1 MTTHAIVSKDEWV
14 EARKR
19 LLAKEKELT
28 RMGEQLSAER
38 RSLPWV
44 RIDKDYTFDGPNG
57 RETLAQLFGDRSQL
71 VVYHFM
77 FAPEWD
83 VGCKS
88 CSFWADNFN
97 GITAHLRARDVAFA
111 AISRAP
117 LAKLQAFAK
126 RLGWTFRWV
135 SSQGSDFN
143 YDVDVSFRPEAL
155 ARGDATYNFAKLS
168 SFRSGGS
175 GINHFTPSDMPGISV
190 FAKDESGAVFRT
202 YSTYGRGIDMMNTAY
217 QYLDLVPKGR
227 DESDEPGHQMAW
239 VKLRDLYGR

>member
-1 MTTHAIVSKDEWV
+1 MTTHEVVPKEEWV

-19 LLAKEKELT
+19 LLAKEKEFT
-28 RMGEQLSAER
+28 RLREQLSAER
-38 RSLPWV
+38 RALPWL
-44 RIDKDYTFDGPNG
+44 RIDKVYTFDGPDG

-77 FAPEWD
+77 FAPEWE

-97 GITAHLRARDVAFA
+97 GITAHLRQRDVAFA

-126 RLGWTFRWV
+126 RLGWTFKWV
-135 SSQGSDFN
+135 SSQGNDFN
-143 YDVDVSFRPEAL
+143 YDFDVSFKPETL
-155 ARGDATYNFAKLS
+155 ARGEATYNFAKMS
-168 SFRSGGS
+168 TFRSAGS
-175 GINHFTPSDMPGISV
+175 VLKNFAPSDMPGISV
-190 FAKDESGAVFRT
+190 FAKDESGVVFRT

-217 QYLDLVPKGR
+217 HYLDLVPKGR
-227 DESDEPGHQMAW
+227 DEAGLPHHMEW
-239 VKLRDLYGR
+239 VKLRDLYDR

>member
-1 MTTHAIVSKDEWV
+1 MTTHRMVLKSEWL

-19 LLAKEKELT
+19 LLAKEKDFT
-28 RMGEQLSAER
+28 RMRDQLSAER
-38 RSLPWV
+38 RALPWL

-97 GITAHLRARDVAFA
+97 GITAHLRQRDVAFA

-117 LAKLQAFAK
+117 LAKLQAFAE
-126 RLGWTFRWV
+126 RLGWTFKWV
-135 SSQGSDFN
+135 SSYGTDFN
-143 YDVDVSFRPEAL
+143 YDFEVSFQPDTV
-155 ARGDATYNFAKLS
+155 ARGDATYNFAKLQDA
-168 SFRSGGS
+168 
-175 GINHFTPSDMPGISV
+175 NSDLPGISV
-190 FAKDESGAVFRT
+190 FAKDETGAVFRT
-202 YSTYGRGIDMMNTAY
+202 YSTFGRGLDMMNTAY
-217 QYLDLVPKGR
+217 HYLDLVPKGR
-227 DESDEPGHQMAW
+227 DEAGLPFTMSW
-239 VKLRDLYGR
+239 VKLRDLYDR

>member
-1 MTTHAIVSKDEWV
+1 MTTHEVVSKDEWLK
-14 EARKR
+14 ARKR
-19 LLAKEKELT
+19 LLAKEKEFT
-28 RMGEQLSAER
+28 RMRDQLSAER
-38 RSLPWV
+38 RALPWL
-44 RIDKDYTFDGPNG
+44 RIDKDYSFDGPNG

-117 LAKLQAFAK
+117 FAKLKGFAK
-126 RLGWTFRWV
+126 RLGWTFKWV
-135 SSQGSDFN
+135 SSDESDFN
-143 YDVDVSFRPEAL
+143 YDFEVSFRPDAL
-155 ARGDATYNFAKLS
+155 ARGEATYNFAKLS
-168 SFRSGGS
+168 SFRSRGVVL
-175 GINHFTPSDMPGISV
+175 NMTPSDMPGISV

-202 YSTYGRGIDMMNTAY
+202 YSTFGRGIDMMNTAY

-227 DESDEPGHQMAW
+227 DEGEQGHTMAW
-239 VKLRDLYGR
+239 VKLRDLYDR

>member
-1 MTTHAIVSKDEWV
+1 MTTHEVVSKGEWV

-19 LLAKEKELT
+19 LLAKEKEFT
-28 RMGEQLSAER
+28 RMRDQLSAER
-38 RSLPWV
+38 RALPWM

-97 GITAHLRARDVAFA
+97 GITAHLRQRDVAFA

-117 LAKLQAFAK
+117 LAKLQAFAQ
-126 RLGWTFRWV
+126 RLGWTFKWV
-135 SSQGSDFN
+135 SSQGTDFN
-143 YDVDVSFRPEAL
+143 YDFEVSFQPDAL
-155 ARGDATYNFAKLS
+155 ARGGATYNFSKLLK
-168 SFRSGGS
+168 
-175 GINHFTPSDMPGISV
+175 NAPSDLPGISV
-190 FAKDESGAVFRT
+190 FAKDESGAIFRT
-202 YSTYGRGIDMMNTAY
+202 YSTYGRGLDMMNTAY
-217 QYLDLVPKGR
+217 HYLDLVPKGR
-227 DESDEPGHQMAW
+227 DEAGQPTMAW
-239 VKLRDLYGR
+239 VKLRDLYER

>member
-1 MTTHAIVSKDEWV
+1 MTTHEVVSKDEWV

-19 LLAKEKELT
+19 LLAKEKEFT
-28 RMGEQLSAER
+28 RMRDQLSAER
-38 RSLPWV
+38 RALPWM

-97 GITAHLRARDVAFA
+97 GITAHLRQRDVAFA

-117 LAKLQAFAK
+117 LAKLQAFAQ
-126 RLGWTFRWV
+126 RLGWTFKWV
-135 SSQGSDFN
+135 SSQGTDFN
-143 YDVDVSFRPEAL
+143 YDFEVSFKPEAL
-155 ARGDATYNFAKLS
+155 ARGDATYNFAKLQYA
-168 SFRSGGS
+168 
-175 GINHFTPSDMPGISV
+175 NSDMPGISV

-202 YSTYGRGIDMMNTAY
+202 YSTFGRGIDMMNTAY
-217 QYLDLVPKGR
+217 HYLDLVPKGR
-227 DESDEPGHQMAW
+227 DEAGLIMAW
-239 VKLRDLYGR
+239 VKLRDLYDR